1 MKFFQSLH
9 GVEPEQWTELAQH
22 AEHLGYAGV
31 TFGDHLVK
39 PASYAQD
46 YLYSDDG
53 RPPWDPEN
61 LEDWTPPYLDPW
73 VAAGAL
79 GQVTTTI
86 EFMPYV
92 YILPM
97 RHPVHVAKQIAS
109 ASVFA
114 PNRVVLGIGS
124 GWMREEFDLV
134 DIPWADRGRRTDE
147 MLEII
152 RLLLTGRDVRFE
164 GEVLSLPPVRMRPVP
179 VTAVP
184 VRVGGDSDAALR
196 RAARHDGWLGVDYV
210 LDDLPPLIEKLERY
224 RDEAGTTDRPFDVFA
239 VLKDGLTPDRIRR
252 LEELGV
258 TMTQDYAWL
267 YKGVPFCDV
276 QQKKDDMSR
285 FADAFIRVN
294 GG

>member
-1 MKFFQSLH
+1 VKFFQSLH
-9 GVEPEQWTELAQH
+9 GVEPEQWTDLAIH
-22 AEHLGYAGV
+22 AERLGYAGV

-39 PASYAQD
+39 PAEYAQE

-53 RPPWDPEN
+53 RPPWDPADLDN
-61 LEDWTPPYLDPW
+61 WTPPYLDPW
-73 VAAGAL
+73 VAAAAL

-97 RHPVHVAKQIAS
+97 RHPVQVAKQLAS

-124 GWMREEFDLV
+124 GWLREEFDLLDV
-134 DIPWADRGRRTDE
+134 DWSARGRRTDE

-152 RLLLTGRDVRFE
+152 RLLSSGRDVQFE
-164 GEVLSLPPVRMRPVP
+164 GRVFSMPPVRMRPYP
-179 VTAVP
+179 PAPIP

-196 RAARHDGWLGVDYV
+196 RAARHDGWLGVDYD
-210 LDDLPPLIEKLERY
+210 LDDLPPLLDKLARF
-224 RDEAGTTDRPFDVFA
+224 RDDAGTTDRPFDVFA
-239 VLKDGLTPDRIRR
+239 VLKGGLTADKVRR
-252 LEELGV
+252 LSDLGV

-267 YKGVPFCDV
+267 YKGEPFSDLGK
-276 QQKKDDMSR
+276 KKDDMSR
-285 FADAFIRVN
+285 FADEFIASF
-294 GG
+294 GD